1 MAECLT
7 FITIV
12 PQTMRPIDWG
22 TGFYCVRC
30 KRLTRILIGM
40 ATPDSTDKKSAFL
53 LLFTLDDG
61 KQDPDRET

>member
-1 MAECLT
+1 
-7 FITIV
+7 
-12 PQTMRPIDWG
+12 
-22 TGFYCVRC
+22 
-30 KRLTRILIGM
+30 M